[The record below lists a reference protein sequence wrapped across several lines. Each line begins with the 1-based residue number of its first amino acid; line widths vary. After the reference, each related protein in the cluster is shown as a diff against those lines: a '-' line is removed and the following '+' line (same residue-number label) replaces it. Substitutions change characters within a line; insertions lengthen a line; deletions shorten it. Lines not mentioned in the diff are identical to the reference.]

1 MDQIQSVEEIWRFY
15 SETVNLIGY
24 ASSPVA
30 IGAATADASGVA
42 NLDGHL
48 PQTPF
53 GACGLQA
60 VGQSSGTVIS
70 GIISVRARL
79 SVSPNSGAAG
89 TAATVTGYG
98 FAAGEIVRAEWSNPQ
113 TSLGNTTAN
122 KNGTFSARF
131 AIPSGA
137 SI

>member
-1 MDQIQSVEEIWRFY
+1 
-15 SETVNLIGY
+15 
-24 ASSPVA
+24 
-30 IGAATADASGVA
+30 
-42 NLDGHL
+42 LDGHL

-60 VGQSSGTVIS
+60 VGQSSGTVVS

-89 TAATVTGYG
+89 TAVTVTGYG

-137 SI
+137 SPGTDEVLARGQRTGAVATAQITIQ